1 MSIKI
6 PFVPSKQEIVKKLT
20 EIYIPRPNERVVDL
34 GSGDARVLISIAN
47 KYDDVRLFGIE
58 KDPLLINIAHK
69 KIRRCNLLD
78 NISINKQDIFH
89 INITRKNYDTIY
101 AYLTNQALTKL
112 EPKLMKFIYEGG
124 LLILNDFKLPNLKP
138 DLIIPV
144 RIKTGTHY
152 IYVYGNKNRLS
163 QIII

>member
-6 PFVPSKQEIVKKLT
+6 PFVPSKQEIIKKLM
-20 EIYIPRPNERVVDL
+20 EIYIPRSNERIVDL

-69 KIRRCNLLD
+69 KIWRCNLWD
-78 NISINKQDIFH
+78 NINISKQDIFH

-112 EPKLMKFIYEGG
+112 KPKLIKFIHEGG

-144 RIKTGTHY
+144 RIESGTHY
-152 IYVYGNKNRLS
+152 IYVYGNKNRLN
-163 QIII
+163 QIVI